1 MMLEVKPKAS
11 SELGKHMPGPR
22 VAFKPKVL
30 ETGSKGKLYE
40 VDLGDSGVF
49 KCIKSTLWPSILH
62 PRIWSSFL
70 VGMGPTMRM

>member
-1 MMLEVKPKAS
+1 MTRKVEPKAL

-40 VDLGDSGVF
+40 DDLGSVV
-49 KCIKSTLWPSILH
+49 
-62 PRIWSSFL
+62 SF
-70 VGMGPTMRM
+70 